1 MRRTKIVCT
10 IGPASQEEDILREII
25 KSGMNVA
32 RFNFSHG
39 DHEEHGR
46 KLERVRRISRELH
59 LPVAVLL
66 DTRGPEIRLCDFEN
80 GKVELVEG
88 QKFTLTTEDI
98 LGTSERA
105 TITYKNLVNDVKPG
119 NSILI
124 DDGLIGLRVEEVTDP
139 EKEISLADAQALK
152 KSYKIGDIVSEEFT
166 PKEFGRIAAQTA
178 KQVILQK
185 LHETERDNTISEFS
199 DKKDELMNCVVRKV
213 DDKNVYVELGNG
225 QIEGIML
232 PQDQVPG
239 ERYEVND
246 RLQVYVKNIKSGS
259 RGAQVLVSRTAAGL
273 VKRLFENEVPEI
285 KAGTVVV
292 KAISRE
298 AGQRTKMA
306 IYSEDPQV
314 DAVGACVG
322 NKGSRVNAV
331 VAELGGEK
339 VDIIQWSENPL
350 EFIAKALSPAK
361 VISVTQIDEKSAI
374 AVVPDDKLSL
384 AIGRDGQNARL
395 AARLTGWK
403 IDVKSESAAAK
414 LNLEA
419 AEQTPREE

>member
-1 MRRTKIVCT
+1 MVSKEFFEALADLETEKGISSEIFIEALRNALISAYKKQYDGGAGDV
-10 IGPASQEEDILREII
+10 DI
-25 KSGMNVA
+25 
-32 RFNFSHG
+32 
-39 DHEEHGR
+39 
-46 KLERVRRISRELH
+46 RIN
-59 LPVAVLL
+59 
-66 DTRGPEIRLCDFEN
+66 PE
-80 GKVELVEG
+80 K
-88 QKFTLTTEDI
+88 
-98 LGTSERA
+98 
-105 TITYKNLVNDVKPG
+105 
-119 NSILI
+119 NSIKYYTV
-124 DDGLIGLRVEEVTDP
+124 RTAVEEVTDKD
-139 EKEISLADAQALK
+139 KEISLAEAQLLK
-152 KSYKIGDIVSEEFT
+152 KSYKAGDLVYEEFV
-166 PKEFGRIAAQTA
+166 PKDFGRIAAQTA

-199 DKKDELMNCVVRKV
+199 DKKDELMSCVVRKV
-213 DDKNVYVELGNG
+213 DAKNVYVELGKG

-239 ERYEVND
+239 EKYEVND
-246 RLQVYVKNIKSGS
+246 RLKVYVKNIKSGG
-259 RGAQVLVSRTAAGL
+259 RGTQVLVSRTSAGL

-285 KAGTVVV
+285 KAGTVIV
-292 KAISRE
+292 KSISRE

-339 VDIIQWSENPL
+339 VDIILWSENPL

-361 VISVTQIDEKSAI
+361 VISVTQVGEKSAI

-414 LNLEA
+414 MEELNR
-419 AEQTPREE
+419 AEDDEETSEDLAQETEE

>member
-1 MRRTKIVCT
+1 MVSKEFFEALADLEAEKGISSEIFIEALRNALISAYKKQYEGEV
-10 IGPASQEEDILREII
+10 GEVDIRINPEKYSI
-25 KSGMNVA
+25 KYY
-32 RFNFSHG
+32 
-39 DHEEHGR
+39 
-46 KLERVRRISRELH
+46 
-59 LPVAVLL
+59 
-66 DTRGPEIRLCDFEN
+66 T
-80 GKVELVEG
+80 
-88 QKFTLTTEDI
+88 
-98 LGTSERA
+98 
-105 TITYKNLVNDVKPG
+105 VKTV
-119 NSILI
+119 
-124 DDGLIGLRVEEVTDP
+124 VEEVVDR
-139 EKEISLADAQALK
+139 EKEISLEDAQKLK
-152 KSYKIGDIVSEEFT
+152 KSYKVGDVVYEEFV
-166 PKEFGRIAAQTA
+166 PKDFSRIAAQTA

-185 LHETERDNTISEFS
+185 LHETERDNTLNEFS
-199 DKKDELMNCVVRKV
+199 DKKDELMTGVVRKV
-213 DDKNVYVELGNG
+213 DAKNVYVELGSG

-239 ERYEVND
+239 EKYEVND

-259 RGAQVLVSRTAAGL
+259 RGAQVLVSRSSVGL

-292 KAISRE
+292 KAITRE

-306 IYSEDPQV
+306 IASEDPQV

-361 VISVTQIDEKSAI
+361 VISVTEVGEKSAI

-414 LNLEA
+414 MEELRRIEEEEA
-419 AEQTPREE
+419 AQAEEAEVPAEE

>member
-1 MRRTKIVCT
+1 MVSKEFFEALADLEAEKGI
-10 IGPASQEEDILREII
+10 SEEIFIEALRNALISAYKKQNDVGAGDVDI
-25 KSGMNVA
+25 
-32 RFNFSHG
+32 
-39 DHEEHGR
+39 
-46 KLERVRRISRELH
+46 RIS
-59 LPVAVLL
+59 
-66 DTRGPEIRLCDFEN
+66 PE
-80 GKVELVEG
+80 K
-88 QKFTLTTEDI
+88 
-98 LGTSERA
+98 
-105 TITYKNLVNDVKPG
+105 
-119 NSILI
+119 NSIKYYTV
-124 DDGLIGLRVEEVTDP
+124 RTAVEEVTDP
-139 EKEISLADAQALK
+139 EKEISLAEAQQIK
-152 KSYKIGDIVSEEFT
+152 KSYKAGDLVYEEFV

-185 LHETERDNTISEFS
+185 LHETERDNTLNEFS
-199 DKKDELMNCVVRKV
+199 DKKFELMSCVVRKV
-213 DDKNVYVELGNG
+213 DAKSVYVELGNG
-225 QIEGIML
+225 QIEGVML

-239 ERYEVND
+239 EEYKVND
-246 RLQVYVKNIKSGS
+246 HLKVYVKNIKSGG
-259 RGAQVLVSRTAAGL
+259 RGAQVFVSRTSAGF
-273 VKRLFENEVPEI
+273 VKRLFEEEVPEI
-285 KAGTVVV
+285 KSGAVVV

-306 IYSEDPQV
+306 IASEDPQV

-339 VDIIQWSENPL
+339 IDIIQWSENPL

-403 IDVKSESAAAK
+403 IDVKSESVAAQMEE
-414 LNLEA
+414 LRRVQEEEELPEGSDA
-419 AEQTPREE
+419 AEEPAEE